1 VTVDID
7 AVSLVQ
13 GADREVR
20 AEGRPQGRAERP
32 PEAWRPA
39 PYNGRQLSVP
49 GHIVV
54 FSFTDL
60 LHGDDEAVT
69 AEVEAYRYIL
79 RRIREGELM
88 PGARVRTEDIA
99 SEVGMSRQPVREAI
113 RRLEAEGYVTSRPN
127 RGAMVSKYT
136 PEQLLELFEIR
147 AVLEGLSIR
156 VAASRVTAGEIA
168 QLEELLDRMQKVKD
182 PTAWLVCHRDFHLY
196 LSNLSARPRLM
207 REIAR
212 MHAALEP
219 YLRLWFV
226 HTGTPADSRE
236 DHMRLVRAM
245 RSGYPTH
252 AEEIMRDHVLETA
265 PQIIEYL
272 EANGSAAPADAGAAP
287 APSPLNRT

>member
-1 VTVDID
+1 MDIE
-7 AVSLVQ
+7 AVGFVQ
-13 GADREVR
+13 GANGDLP
-20 AEGRPQGRAERP
+20 AGGRRT
-32 PEAWRPA
+32 A
-39 PYNGRQLSVP
+39 PYNGRQLPAP

-54 FSFTDL
+54 LPFSDFL
-60 LHGDDEAVT
+60 PGEDEAIT

-79 RRIREGELM
+79 RRIRQGELM

-156 VAASRVTAGEIA
+156 VAASRVTAEEIA
-168 QLEELLDRMQKVKD
+168 QLEELLDRMEQAKD
-182 PTAWLVCHRDFHLY
+182 PTQWLACHRDFHLY
-196 LSNLSARPRLM
+196 LSNLSSRPRLV

-226 HTGTPADSRE
+226 HTGTPKDSRE
-236 DHMRLVRAM
+236 DHMRLVTAM
-245 RSGYPTH
+245 RSGYPRH

-265 PQIIEYL
+265 PKIIEYL
-272 EANGSAAPADAGAAP
+272 KANGQAAPAESGAALL
-287 APSPLNRT
+287 PLNRT